1 VIVPDGLFATARVTY
16 HARTCTARRG
26 GHAADDR
33 WEWGMGTE
41 LWAPAQHER
50 YKNALANAWDDFE
63 EEYALTL
70 KRVGIQSMAATHAAN
85 YMRRARLIKQMVEGL
100 LSKPTRTDTTPEA
113 IRNSVAELH
122 EFKNSLRRL

>member
-1 VIVPDGLFATARVTY
+1 MARGY
-16 HARTCTARRG
+16 
-26 GHAADDR
+26 AAEVR

-50 YKNALANAWDDFE
+50 YKNALENAWDDFD

-85 YMRRARLIKQMVEGL
+85 YMRRARLLKDMVDGL
-100 LSKPTRTDTTPEA
+100 LAKPTRTDTTPEA
-113 IRNSVAELH
+113 IRNAVAELH